1 MRLPFFRAAASTAR
15 RAVPAPPPGQ
25 DEVLLETV
33 GLTKAY
39 AGADGEL
46 PVLSGIDLTVRSGE
60 IVALLGRSG
69 SGKSTLL
76 RCLAGLLPPGTGTV
90 RYRGTPLTGANPGT
104 ALVFQ
109 TFALLPWL
117 TVRQNVEL
125 GLEARGVAP
134 RERARAA
141 AQAIDLIGLTGFESA
156 YPRELSGG
164 MRQRVGFAR
173 ALVVEPDVLLMDEPF
188 SALDVL
194 TAEHLR
200 GELLELWDSG
210 QFPTRAVVLVTHDI
224 EEAVLMAD
232 RVVVLGTRPHGT
244 IRETV
249 EVGLE
254 RPRDRDCA
262 AFDDLVDRVYR
273 IMTGRPKDPRPNGR
287 SGPVGWNDGAP
298 EGARPDDGAPDGA
311 RPDDDV
317 LRPERPTVAT
327 TPLPTATVDGLSG
340 LAATIAHRGGRC
352 DLVDLADELGLDIDD
367 LLPQVDA
374 LDLLGLAA
382 LHGDDLVLTPDGAAF
397 ADADAQD
404 ARAVFAGAALGVPL
418 IRLIVNSLGDRPG
431 ATVRAGFLRDLLARH
446 YTGDRTDR
454 QLETATDWGRY
465 AGLFT
470 YDADRQEYR
479 SEHRQEYRSDRSD
492 PPPPAR

>member
-1 MRLPFFRAAASTAR
+1 MRLPFLRRAAVTPV
-15 RAVPAPPPGQ
+15 VPVPPHSPGPPATPV
-25 DEVLLETV
+25 DDGILLETV

-76 RCLAGLLPPGTGTV
+76 RCLAGLLPPSSGTV

-125 GLEARGVAP
+125 GLEARGVPP

-141 AQAIDLIGLTGFESA
+141 DQAIDLIGLAGFESA
-156 YPRELSGG
+156 YPKELSGG

-173 ALVVEPDVLLMDEPF
+173 ALVVEPDVLMMDEPF

-194 TAEHLR
+194 TAENLR
-200 GELLELWDSG
+200 GELMELWDSG
-210 QFPTRAVVLVTHDI
+210 QFPTRAVVLVTHNI

-232 RVVVLGTRPHGT
+232 RVVVLGSRPYGT

-249 EVGLE
+249 EVDLD

-262 AFDDLVDRVYR
+262 AFDELVDRVYR
-273 IMTGRPKDPRPNGR
+273 IMTGRPKETRPPG
-287 SGPVGWNDGAP
+287 
-298 EGARPDDGAPDGA
+298 RPDPG
-311 RPDDDV
+311 RPDAD
-317 LRPERPTVAT
+317 RPDRRTLAT
-327 TPLPTATVDGLSG
+327 TPLPTASVDGLSG
-340 LAATIAHRGGRC
+340 LAEMIAHRDGRC
-352 DLVDLADELGLDIDD
+352 DLADLADELGLDIDD
-367 LLPQVDA
+367 MLPQVDA
-374 LDLLGLAA
+374 LDLLGFAEI
-382 LHGDDLVLTPDGAAF
+382 HGDDLLLTEDGTAF
-397 ADADAQD
+397 AHADVQD
-404 ARAVFAGAALGVPL
+404 SRALFAAAAVEVPL
-418 IRLIVNSLGDRPG
+418 VRLITNSLRGEAG
-431 ATVRAGFLRDLLARH
+431 ATVRAGFFRDLLAHH
-446 YTGDRTDR
+446 YTSEQVDR

-465 AGLFT
+465 AGLFG
-470 YDADRQEYR
+470 YDAARREYR
-479 SEHRQEYRSDRSD
+479 LEEACPGTM
-492 PPPPAR
+492 PP

>member
-1 MRLPFFRAAASTAR
+1 MRFPFRS
-15 RAVPAPPPGQ
+15 RAVEPVPGPDRD

-39 AGADGEL
+39 AGAAGEL
-46 PVLSGIDLTVRSGE
+46 PVLSGIDLTVRAGE

-76 RCLAGLLPPGTGTV
+76 RCLAGLIPPSSGTV
-90 RYRGTPLTGANPGT
+90 RYRGTPLAGANPGT

-125 GLEARGVAP
+125 GLEARGVPP

-141 AQAIDLIGLTGFESA
+141 AQAVDLIGLAGFESA
-156 YPRELSGG
+156 YPKELSGG

-173 ALVVEPDVLLMDEPF
+173 ALVVEPDVLMMDEPF

-194 TAEHLR
+194 TAENLR
-200 GELLELWDSG
+200 GELMELWDSG
-210 QFPTRAVVLVTHDI
+210 QFPTRAVVLVTHNI

-232 RVVVLGTRPHGT
+232 RIVVLGARPYGT

-249 EVGLE
+249 EVALE
-254 RPRDRDCA
+254 RPRDRDSA
-262 AFDDLVDRVYR
+262 PFDELVDRVYR
-273 IMTGRPKDPRPNGR
+273 IMTGRPKDTRPPGR
-287 SGPVGWNDGAP
+287 TD
-298 EGARPDDGAPDGA
+298 PDPD
-311 RPDDDV
+311 R
-317 LRPERPTVAT
+317 RTVAG
-327 TPLPTATVDGLSG
+327 TPLPPAGVDGLSG
-340 LAATIAHRGGRC
+340 LAETIAHRGGSC
-352 DLVDLADELGLDIDD
+352 DLAGLADELGLDIDD

-374 LDLLGLAA
+374 LDLLGFAEV
-382 LHGDDLVLTPDGAAF
+382 HGDDLLLTEAGAAYTG
-397 ADADAQD
+397 ADAQD
-404 ARAVFAGAALGVPL
+404 SRAVFAAAALEVPL
-418 IRLIVNSLGDRPG
+418 IKLIANSLGGRPG
-431 ATVRAGFLRDLLARH
+431 ATVRTGFLRDLLGRH
-446 YTGDRTDR
+446 YTVEQTDR

-465 AGLFT
+465 AGLFA

-479 SEHRQEYRSDRSD
+479 TEAPGR
-492 PPPPAR
+492 

>member
-1 MRLPFFRAAASTAR
+1 MRFPFRSRTAEP
-15 RAVPAPPPGQ
+15 VPVPVPDRD

-39 AGADGEL
+39 AGAAGEL
-46 PVLSGIDLTVRSGE
+46 PVLSGIDLTVRAGE

-76 RCLAGLLPPGTGTV
+76 RCLAGLIPPSSGTV
-90 RYRGTPLTGANPGT
+90 RYRGAPLAGANPGT

-125 GLEARGVAP
+125 GLEARGVPP

-141 AQAIDLIGLTGFESA
+141 AQAIDLIGLAGFESA
-156 YPRELSGG
+156 YPKELSGG

-173 ALVVEPDVLLMDEPF
+173 ALVVEPDVLMMDEPF

-194 TAEHLR
+194 TAENLR
-200 GELLELWDSG
+200 GELMELWDSG
-210 QFPTRAVVLVTHDI
+210 QFPTRAVVLVTHNI

-232 RVVVLGTRPHGT
+232 RIVVLGARPYGT

-249 EVGLE
+249 EVALE
-254 RPRDRDCA
+254 RPRDRDSA
-262 AFDDLVDRVYR
+262 SFDELVDRVYR
-273 IMTGRPKDPRPNGR
+273 IMTGRPKDTRPPGR
-287 SGPVGWNDGAP
+287 TD
-298 EGARPDDGAPDGA
+298 PD
-311 RPDDDV
+311 R
-317 LRPERPTVAT
+317 RTVAG
-327 TPLPTATVDGLSG
+327 TPLPPAGVDGLSG
-340 LAATIAHRGGRC
+340 LAETIAHRGGSC
-352 DLVDLADELGLDIDD
+352 DLAGLADELGLDIDD

-374 LDLLGLAA
+374 LDLLGFAEV
-382 LHGDDLVLTPDGAAF
+382 HGDDLLLTETGAAYTG
-397 ADADAQD
+397 ADAQD
-404 ARAVFAGAALGVPL
+404 SRAVFAAAALEVPL
-418 IRLIVNSLGDRPG
+418 IKLIANSLGGRPG
-431 ATVRAGFLRDLLARH
+431 ATVRTGFLRDLLGRH
-446 YTGDRTDR
+446 YTAEQTDR

-465 AGLFT
+465 AGLFA

-479 SEHRQEYRSDRSD
+479 TEAPGR
-492 PPPPAR
+492 